1 MKHNNIFRT
10 IVPGVVSSIFLAL
23 VICVIILK
31 VFFIESH
38 IVVSDS
44 MSPTLIEG
52 DRLICWRLDF
62 TGITDSSG
70 WVKHGGL
77 NRNDIVV
84 FKLKGESDYLIKR
97 VIGLPGEIVEL
108 KADGIFVDG
117 AKISE
122 EYSTNTEGFSAYRKF
137 EVASDGVIVLGD
149 HRGSSRDSREFGP
162 VRLSVIKEKVLFR
175 FFPFDRFGAV
185 K

>member
-10 IVPGVVSSIFLAL
+10 IFPGVVSSIFLAI

-31 VFFIESH
+31 IFFIESH

-62 TGITDSSG
+62 TGITDSAGSA
-70 WVKHGGL
+70 KHGGL

-84 FKLKGESDYLIKR
+84 FKLDGESDFLIKR
-97 VIGLPGEIVEL
+97 VIGLPGETVEL
-108 KADGIFVDG
+108 KADGIFIDG

-122 EYSTNTEGFSAYRKF
+122 EYSTNAEGFPVYRKF
-137 EVASDGVIVLGD
+137 ELASDAVIVLGD
-149 HRGSSRDSREFGP
+149 HRGSSRDSREFGAVP
-162 VRLSVIKEKVLFR
+162 LSAIKEKVLFR
-175 FFPFDRFGAV
+175 FFPFERFGAV